1 MINPVFVYFAAEI
14 KALQDTIINNKRVY
28 FYEN

>member
-14 KALQDTIINNKRVY
+14 KALQYKIINNKKVC